1 MKRFMVSAMVA
12 LAVTCAFAMPK
23 GWTDDFEAAKTK
35 AAKEGK
41 LLLVDFS
48 GSDWC
53 GWCMKL
59 DDEVFSKKEFIR
71 AAQMDFVLVM
81 IDSPR
86 NKEKLSKK
94 ARRQN
99 PELVKKYGI
108 RGYPTVL
115 VMDAEGNVV
124 ARTGYRR
131 GGVKEY
137 IKHLDSITEAY
148 KSKAKQPAKGG
159 KSKACQ
165 RPGCAN
171 SHRRM
176 QGS

>member
-1 MKRFMVSAMVA
+1 MKKLMVLAMFA
-12 LAVTCAFAMPK
+12 LAATCASAMPK

-115 VMDAEGNVV
+115 VMDAEGEVL
-124 ARTGYRR
+124 AQTGYRK
-131 GGVKEY
+131 GGPKEY
-137 IKHLDSITEAY
+137 MKNLQAIAETHQ
-148 KSKAKQPAKGG
+148 SKAKKPAAG
-159 KSKACQ
+159 KKSAGKKTSSK
-165 RPGCAN
+165 
-171 SHRRM
+171 
-176 QGS
+176 